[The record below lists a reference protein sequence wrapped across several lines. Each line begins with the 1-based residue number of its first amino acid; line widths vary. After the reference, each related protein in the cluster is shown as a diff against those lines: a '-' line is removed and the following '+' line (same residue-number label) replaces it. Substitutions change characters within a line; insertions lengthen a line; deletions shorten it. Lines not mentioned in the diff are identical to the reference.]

1 MPISAYVKIGLAAV
15 GVGRVSLLA
24 SALFDVSCAMLV
36 LAQAD
41 VERLLPMRD
50 CIEIM
55 ASTLATLARGDAV
68 LPLRTVIRIPQTGDA
83 FGVMPAYLGAPKTIG
98 AKIVTVF
105 PGNHGTDL
113 DSHQGAV
120 LLFDRDDG
128 RLVALLDAT
137 PITTI
142 RTAAVSAVATRL
154 LARETASRLAI
165 IGSGVQARAHI
176 EAMCAVRPIASVRV
190 WSRNSEHARWLAEF
204 ARDRFHLE
212 ASVSPT
218 GAEAVVE
225 ADIVC
230 TVTSSTSPVLLGEWL
245 SPGTHVN
252 AVGACTPNAQE
263 IDSAV
268 VVRSRLYVDRR
279 ESALKEPG
287 DILVPLRDG
296 EILPEHVVAEVGE
309 LLIGRGVARRDDREI
324 TLFKSLGL
332 AVEDLAAGAHVYD
345 RAAQTGAGVSVELGG
360 TRHASH

>member
-1 MPISAYVKIGLAAV
+1 
-15 GVGRVSLLA
+15 
-24 SALFDVSCAMLV
+24 
-36 LAQAD
+36 
-41 VERLLPMRD
+41 
-50 CIEIM
+50 M
-55 ASTLATLARGDAV
+55 ASTLATRARGDAV

-268 VVRSRLYVDRR
+268 VV
-279 ESALKEPG
+279 
-287 DILVPLRDG
+287 
-296 EILPEHVVAEVGE
+296 
-309 LLIGRGVARRDDREI
+309 
-324 TLFKSLGL
+324 
-332 AVEDLAAGAHVYD
+332 
-345 RAAQTGAGVSVELGG
+345 
-360 TRHASH
+360 

>member
-263 IDSAV
+263 IDAAV

-332 AVEDLAAGAHVYD
+332 AVEDLAAAAYVYD
-345 RAAQTGAGVSVELGG
+345 RAEQTGAGVSVELGG